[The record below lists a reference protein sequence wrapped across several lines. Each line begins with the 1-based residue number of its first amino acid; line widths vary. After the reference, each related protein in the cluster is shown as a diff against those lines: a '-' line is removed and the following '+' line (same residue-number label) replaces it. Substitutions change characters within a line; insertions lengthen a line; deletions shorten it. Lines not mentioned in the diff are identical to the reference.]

1 MNLID
6 FKDIVMKEKAT
17 MIIEPSSSI
26 YETQF
31 KEFIKAL
38 RSKVGV
44 SFTSNLLMYVM
55 SKSK

>member
-1 MNLID
+1 
-6 FKDIVMKEKAT
+6 MKEKAT

-26 YETQF
+26 YEAQF
-31 KEFIKAL
+31 RDFIKAL

-55 SKSK
+55 SKSKESDDIK